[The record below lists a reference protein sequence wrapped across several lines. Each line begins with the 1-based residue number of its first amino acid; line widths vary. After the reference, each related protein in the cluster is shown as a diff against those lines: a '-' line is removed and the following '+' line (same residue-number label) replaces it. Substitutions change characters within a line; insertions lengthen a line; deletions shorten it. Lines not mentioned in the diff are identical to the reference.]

1 MIRSLQCDVS
11 IASAYR
17 NPTQIAR
24 VVSECWC
31 SENLYCAACDADSLQ
46 QAAANTKALDFRCV
60 KWSETY
66 QIKSQ
71 RNLNLTRITDG
82 AYSTMLDAVQRN
94 VAPNLVIMNYAANW
108 TVQNLVLI
116 PSLFFVESVL
126 ERRKPLSSQAR
137 RAGWVGCNFL
147 LANVPT
153 DGKIALIQ
161 DQAVVPADDV
171 RETYSK
177 YRKLESLDWNLRG
190 WTVDVLRMVRKIGKS
205 EFTLEDIYKY
215 EAELTSLHPKNR
227 NVRPK
232 IRQQLQVLRDMRI
245 LDFIG
250 SGRYRV
256 IAQKGNYEKQ
266 MGQS

>member
-1 MIRSLQCDVS
+1 MSREALPTGVRHKSLGSLASVGALKTF
-11 IASAYR
+11 IALPVMPITF
-17 NPTQIAR
+17 NK
-24 VVSECWC
+24 
-31 SENLYCAACDADSLQ
+31 Q
-46 QAAANTKALDFRCV
+46 QRIPRHWISDGMKC
-60 KWSETY
+60 SETY

-71 RNLNLTRITDG
+71 RNLNLTRVTDG

-94 VAPNLVIMNYAANW
+94 IAPNLVIMNYAVNW

-116 PSLFFVESVL
+116 PSVFFVESVL
-126 ERRKPLSSQAR
+126 ERRKPLSPQAR

-147 LANVPT
+147 LTNVPT

-161 DQAVVPADDV
+161 NQAVVPAHDV

-256 IAQKGNYEKQ
+256 IAQRGNYEKQ
-266 MGQS
+266 VGQS